1 MLVLSNLLGQRPR
14 DAALFAQFF
23 LWRQRQWEQP
33 PARAGSLASPA
44 VTSDGRT
51 PFLPQNCTPNDET
64 EIYLRNFLPELKNFI
79 QGMYRALAPSPKP

>member
-1 MLVLSNLLGQRPR
+1 MGTTTRPGWQPGHPLPDLL
-14 DAALFAQFF
+14 
-23 LWRQRQWEQP
+23 
-33 PARAGSLASPA
+33 SPA